1 MKKEKKKQN
10 KKVVKKKTALKKKT
24 TPKKKILKSRAVK
37 PAKKVVKKKVALKG
51 KKQKSMSQKAVKELI
66 KKKAAE
72 KSKTNAAKKKLIGV
86 KNRPKVKNTQAITT
100 ETLKKKIK
108 NLGRLI
114 AKGKKKGYLTF
125 EELNNALPQDVV
137 SSEEIDDILTVLD
150 GENIDVVDSE
160 EEVVKAKGADIEPK
174 EKVAVPVGNTTPA
187 YVEDPVRM
195 YLRQMGK
202 ISLLSRE
209 EELTLAK
216 EIEGAELE
224 LRKAVLS
231 CPVSRY
237 TVLRIANQILD
248 KEVNPEDIIRDE
260 FRLKHSKL
268 MKRIAKLTGRL
279 RTVRRPESTLNTL
292 LEFNFTTSII
302 ESIAA
307 TIRDSAEKI
316 SVLGRE
322 ILRQRQKKIRGHIQ
336 KLQFKKG
343 KILKE
348 FGASVEGIR
357 GMLRIIRRRENEFTF
372 SKTSLVEANLRLV
385 VSIAKK
391 YTNRGLSFLDLIQEG
406 NIGLMKAVDKFEYK
420 RGYKFSTYATWW
432 IRQAITRSI
441 ADQSRTIRIPV
452 HMTETINKLIR
463 ASRFLVQEHGREPT
477 PEELSDMMQ
486 ISVDK
491 IRGILKIAQEPISLQ
506 TPIGEEGDTHFGDFI
521 EDKRVVSPA
530 TATAH
535 SMLKEQMEHVMETLS
550 DREKR
555 VLIFRFGIKDGYP
568 RTLEEVGKIFNVT
581 RERVRQ
587 IEAKALRK
595 LRHPT
600 RSKRLRD
607 FLEVTMSEHRDFL

>member
-1 MKKEKKKQN
+1 MKKVKKKQN
-10 KKVVKKKTALKKKT
+10 KKVADNKTAAKKKTIKNKK
-24 TPKKKILKSRAVK
+24 PKL
-37 PAKKVVKKKVALKG
+37 AKKVIKKNAAAKKETLNSKARKAASKVIKKKVAANKE
-51 KKQKSMSQKAVKELI
+51 KMVEKDTPVKEKEQTPSGKSL
-66 KKKAAE
+66 AQTAE
-72 KSKTNAAKKKLIGV
+72 M
-86 KNRPKVKNTQAITT
+86 
-100 ETLKKKIK
+100 LKKKIK
-108 NLGRLI
+108 NLAKLI

-137 SSEEIDDILTVLD
+137 GSEEIDDILTVLD

-160 EEVVKAKGADIEPK
+160 DEVIKSKDEDDGSKIK
-174 EKVAVPVGNTTPA
+174 EAVPIAGNTPA

-216 EIEGAELE
+216 EIEREELE
-224 LRKAVLS
+224 LRKAVLT
-231 CPVSRY
+231 CPVARY
-237 TVLRIANQILD
+237 SVLRIANQIID

-260 FRLKHSKL
+260 FRLNHSKL
-268 MKRIAKLTGRL
+268 MKRVAKLTARL
-279 RTVRRPESTLNTL
+279 RTVRRPESTLKTL
-292 LEFNFTTSII
+292 LEFNFTTSVI
-302 ESIAA
+302 ESIAE
-307 TIRDSAEKI
+307 TIRDNAEKI
-316 SVLGRE
+316 SFLGRE
-322 ILRQRQKKIRGHIQ
+322 ISRQRIKKIRGQIQ
-336 KLQFKKG
+336 KIQLKKA
-343 KILKE
+343 KILRE
-348 FGASVEGIR
+348 FGCSVEEIR
-357 GMLRIIRRRENEFTF
+357 KTLRIIKHRENEFTF
-372 SKTSLVEANLRLV
+372 AKTALVEANLRLV